1 MRGDRNVD
9 EPRGVDSKDRK
20 SGTEGWTVPRPESL
34 PRPTYWPAVFAL
46 GSILLL
52 WGLVTTWI
60 ITAVGA
66 VLFLAALAGWIGELR
81 HEHRS

>member
-1 MRGDRNVD
+1 MDDPRLSD
-9 EPRGVDSKDRK
+9 PRGRK
-20 SGTEGWTVPRPESL
+20 QDEEGWTAPRPHTL

-52 WGLVTTWI
+52 WGFITTLA
-60 ITAVGA
+60 ITGVGA
-66 VLFLAALAGWIGELR
+66 VLFLGALAGWIGELR